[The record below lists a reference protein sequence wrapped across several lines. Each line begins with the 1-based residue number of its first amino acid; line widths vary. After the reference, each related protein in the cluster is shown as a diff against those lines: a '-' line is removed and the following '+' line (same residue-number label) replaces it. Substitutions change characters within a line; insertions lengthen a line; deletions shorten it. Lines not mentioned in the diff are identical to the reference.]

1 MPTPPAPTPTPPAP
15 PPTPTGPS
23 AGNGPSTGDTAPPTP
38 PLTPP
43 PPAPTPAPVPTPP
56 AAATQPSAGN
66 GATTGSLNPPAPPLT
81 PPPAPLAGTLA
92 IAVTDASAS
101 PATPSQGNGPTT
113 GNTQPPGGAPVPAPA
128 PGPITPTPG
137 PTPPPPPPPA
147 STAQLGLARVLL
159 DNDAFM
165 GDGQQNAQAIAGR
178 IAAGQAMVRV
188 LAGVEV
194 QSAGDL
200 TLSTDWR
207 LPTLTNAQ
215 FAAAP
220 NAAEAALTL
229 RAAGSVKLQ
238 ASLSTG
244 LRESPAAAGQWV
256 ATSSRA
262 GDLRIV
268 AGADTSAAN
277 VMATQPTV
285 ADATSGSVLIG
296 NADTNTPA
304 VQLRSSTGR
313 IAIAAAQDIRW
324 LDRRATVATLGV
336 PVTAEPAAEPAPGPA
351 PTATPQAGGATA
363 RAADASTGTM
373 PSTGNGPS
381 TGNTQPPAPPGSVPS
396 PTPSPTPS
404 PGPSPSPSPAPSPAP
419 APAPAPDT
427 PDPLPATPFNSLFEN
442 LAPALDGS
450 GLLPFTHGGSGI
462 TLNAGQDVV
471 GQAAG
476 AEQRYATGWL
486 WRAQG
491 VLDGTVAWFARS
503 DLFTQG
509 VATLGGGSVQVQAGR
524 DAIQVHVAAASSGFL
539 AGSGSGSSDM
549 PQGLQQFGGGTVAV
563 QAGRDVVSGQLLAA
577 RGMAV
582 SAGGAVRTQA
592 GSNTE
597 LDPGLQLI
605 YQDGA
610 LRVQAGGDAT
620 LASAR
625 NLALALP
632 SNANTAAQGENLAL
646 PLLDARA
653 QLLVQSAAGSVSY
666 LGAAQPLEAS
676 AAGERTPG
684 NVVPVDLRLLA
695 PQGGVSANAL
705 WQWSTAADPTTA
717 RSWIAGRDAVSVTD
731 LRVLALGEPAPPAA
745 ASMRVLADTEN
756 GTLREAESLT
766 RNALGQAQ
774 LDQSTR
780 EPVRVLSA
788 EGDVALEGVASARPL
803 AAVAARDVRVS
814 NASVQQQPAT
824 PGNASELSLLQ
835 AGRDVR
841 FTSGTGLEI
850 AGPGDLLVLAGRDV
864 DLGNSTGI
872 VARGNLSNSAL
883 LPDGGARLTV
893 VAGLSADG
901 EDYARASAAGFQV
914 LGASGLSG
922 KLGRAWVLL
931 GGSGTAAAFEAAS
944 PAQQLDLLRQKF
956 GTDTVDRLVAEQV
969 RAQPARA
976 EAGDQRARVAALLA
990 KPVDDPAVAD
1000 AVKQQASLLEP
1011 AWSALSEAQAL
1022 QQLGQLSAAQQ
1033 SLLVSRVLMNGLA
1046 AQPAATRAL
1055 ALAQLA
1061 ATADLAKLADY
1072 VALMGGVRG
1081 ADAADTLRRF
1091 DALPLARQIP
1101 WLNRVLVGELRS
1113 AGRAAAVL
1121 EGDER
1126 WAAYARGYQAVN
1138 LLFPPGDGTT
1148 RPAAQVRMPTS
1159 QIKTLQAA
1167 DITLVNPGGGVNAG
1181 EVTAGN
1187 KSATELGI
1195 VTVNGGDVSA
1205 VVAQNFDVN
1214 QSRVFTIGQGSL
1226 LMWSSAGNIDA
1237 GRGAKTVTGA
1247 PAPVLRLDGNGNLV
1261 FDTSGSF
1268 SGSGIAV
1275 LQAGNDLDLYAP
1287 TGEINAG
1294 EAGIRSKGNA
1304 FLGADRLVNANDIQV
1319 SGARAG
1325 ATGEVAITP
1334 PIAVPTTPTGAAQ
1347 AAAAADSDKDKDERR
1362 RRRRNLLLEFLGF
1375 GSS

>member
-1 MPTPPAPTPTPPAP
+1 MPA
-15 PPTPTGPS
+15 
-23 AGNGPSTGDTAPPTP
+23 
-38 PLTPP
+38 
-43 PPAPTPAPVPTPP
+43 PP
-56 AAATQPSAGN
+56 AAATQPSTGN
-66 GATTGSLNPPAPPLT
+66 GATTGSANPPTPPLT
-81 PPPAPLAGTLA
+81 PVPAPPPAPLAGTRA
-92 IAVTDASAS
+92 AGVADASAAPS
-101 PATPSQGNGPTT
+101 SPSQGNGATT
-113 GNTQPPGGAPVPAPA
+113 GNTQPPAPPGGTPVPAPA
-128 PGPITPTPG
+128 PGPITPPPG
-137 PTPPPPPPPA
+137 PNPPPPPPPPA

-165 GDGQQNAQAIAGR
+165 GEGQQNAQAIASR
-178 IAAGQAMVRV
+178 IAAGQATVRV
-188 LAGVEV
+188 RAGVEV
-194 QSAGDL
+194 QSGGDL
-200 TLSTDWR
+200 ALTADWR

-215 FAAAP
+215 RAAAP
-220 NAAEAALTL
+220 NAGEAALTL

-256 ATSSRA
+256 ATSALA

-268 AGADTSAAN
+268 AGADTTAAS
-277 VMATQPTV
+277 VMATRATV
-285 ADATSGSVLIG
+285 ADATAGSVLVG
-296 NADTNTPA
+296 NADASAPA
-304 VQLRSSTGR
+304 VQVRSSTGR

-324 LDRRATVATLGV
+324 LDGRATVATLGV
-336 PVTAEPAAEPAPGPA
+336 PVTATPAAQPAPSPVPTPA
-351 PTATPQAGGATA
+351 PQAGATTV
-363 RAADASTGTM
+363 RAADATTSTATV
-373 PSTGNGPS
+373 PSEGNGPS
-381 TGNTQPPAPPGSVPS
+381 TGNTQPPTPPGGVPS
-396 PTPSPTPS
+396 PTPSP
-404 PGPSPSPSPAPSPAP
+404 SPAPT
-419 APAPAPDT
+419 PAPAPDT
-427 PDPLPATPFNSLFEN
+427 PDPLPTTPFNSLFEN
-442 LAPALDGS
+442 LAPALDSS
-450 GLLPFTHGGSGI
+450 GLLPFSHGGGDI

-471 GQAAG
+471 GRAAS

-491 VLDGTVAWFARS
+491 VMDGTVAWFARS
-503 DLFTQG
+503 DLFAQG

-524 DAIQVHVAAASSGFL
+524 DAVQVHAAAASSGFL
-539 AGSGSGSSDM
+539 AGNGTGSSDL
-549 PQGLQQFGGGTVAV
+549 PQGLQQFGGGAV
-563 QAGRDVVSGQLLAA
+563 SVLAGRDVVSGQLLAS
-577 RGMAV
+577 RGIDVA
-582 SAGGAVRTQA
+582 AGGAVRTQA
-592 GSNTE
+592 GSNTQ

-632 SNANTAAQGENLAL
+632 SKANTAAQGENLAL
-646 PLLDARA
+646 PLLDAHA

-666 LGAAQPLEAS
+666 LGAAQPLEDS
-676 AAGERTPG
+676 AGGQTTPG
-684 NVVPVDLRLLA
+684 RVVPVDVRLLA
-695 PQGGVSANAL
+695 PQGAVSANAL

-717 RSWIAGRDAVSVTD
+717 RSWMAGRDTVSVTD
-731 LRVLALGEPAPPAA
+731 LKVAALGSPQAPAA
-745 ASMRVLADTEN
+745 GSLQTLANDT
-756 GTLREAESLT
+756 LPEADRLA
-766 RNALGQAQ
+766 RNELGQAQ
-774 LDQSTR
+774 LDRSGRDT
-780 EPVRVLSA
+780 VRVLSA
-788 EGDVALEGVASARPL
+788 GDDVALDGVASARPL

-814 NASVQQQPAT
+814 NVSVQQQPAAL
-824 PGNASELSLLQ
+824 GNASELSLLQ

-841 FTSGTGLEI
+841 FTTGTGLEI

-864 DLGNSTGI
+864 DLGNSTGV

-893 VAGLSADG
+893 VAGMSAEG

-914 LGASGLSG
+914 LGASGLAG

-931 GGSGTAAAFEAAS
+931 GGTGTAAAFDAAT

-956 GTDTVDRLVAEQV
+956 GNATVDRLLAEQV
-969 RAQPARA
+969 KAQPARA
-976 EAGDQRARVAALLA
+976 EAGDQRARVAALLG

-1000 AVKQQASLLEP
+1000 AVKQQPSLLQP
-1011 AWSALSEAQAL
+1011 AWSALSDAQAL
-1022 QQLGQLSAAQQ
+1022 QQLDKLGGTQQ
-1033 SLLVSRVLMNGLA
+1033 SLLVSRVLMSGLA
-1046 AQPAATRAL
+1046 AQTTATRAS

-1072 VALMGGVRG
+1072 VALMGGTRG
-1081 ADAADTLRRF
+1081 TDAADTLRRF
-1091 DALPLARQIP
+1091 EALPLERQIP

-1121 EGDER
+1121 DGDER

-1138 LLFPPGDGTT
+1138 LLFPLGNAAA

-1159 QIKTLQAA
+1159 QIKTLQSA

-1214 QSRVFTIGQGSL
+1214 QSRVFTIGQGNL

-1247 PAPVLRLDGNGNLV
+1247 PAPVLRLDSNGNLV

-1275 LQAGNDLDLYAP
+1275 LSAGNDLDLYAP

-1304 FLGADRLVNANDIQV
+1304 FLGAERLVNANDIQV

-1325 ATGEVAITP
+1325 ATADVAITT

-1347 AAAAADSDKDKDERR
+1347 AAAAADTDKDKDERR